1 MKWPADL
8 IASEV
13 LASEVMVQLALVME
27 AGAGGLYGVD
37 SEASLRVVEAVEA
50 VKAWAD
56 SVSVAATAAM
66 VTEFET
72 DLVHL
77 APESSSRWGWTRFVR
92 TCRSAATRE
101 IQVATCLPD
110 RDRPADRA
118 GYRGHRRDLPGP
130 GSHGPT
136 GQHPRRD
143 LPGTRM
149 RDPHRKHRPGPQ
161 HLKAT
166 TSGERHGATGGT
178 TTETNLAAL
187 HRGHHN
193 LKTSGFWD
201 SDQFADGTVCWT
213 TATDRTVTTYPY
225 MYEHP
230 DNLPIDASNLEVRLG
245 RRLARVLNPDIPLPG
260 HFSIFDEI
268 GWTTTLAPATPTPPP
283 HQWPHLLRGEQPSAS
298 NAPANVT
305 PPPF

>member
-213 TATDRTVTTYPY
+213 TATGRTVTTYPT
-225 MYEHP
+225 
-230 DNLPIDASNLEVRLG
+230 ST
-245 RRLARVLNPDIPLPG
+245 
-260 HFSIFDEI
+260 S
-268 GWTTTLAPATPTPPP
+268 TPTTCPSTPQPSRCAWAGDWRGFSTLTSPCPDTSASSTKSTGPEPSPPP
-283 HQWPHLLRGEQPSAS
+283 PQPHHHTSGHTCSGRSNHRPPS
-298 NAPANVT
+298 PRT
-305 PPPF
+305 M